1 MDPRAVAGVV
11 VYAAL
16 IASLALPAYD
26 GDDWLPVLTILAAAH
41 LGLGAAVRR
50 PWAVV
55 PPIALCLVAFFADGA
70 DGLAWMLILIAAP
83 ALAGLTL
90 AGWGIT
96 RLLPRDVAAL
106 ACLAVAAIPVTMALV
121 ETAER
126 GPHVP
131 AAVQRELP
139 TRLSLGNLCPGAA
152 TPPAVER
159 DLRRQAEVLLRELEA
174 RPRHLVT
181 DTEYDAD
188 SGDERRRDITIRQL
202 AENHLDEMQ
211 PDCAP
216 DLQRRLRSAL

>member
-50 PWAVV
+50 PWALV

-90 AGWGIT
+90 AGWGMT

-121 ETAER
+121 ETAD
-126 GPHVP
+126 
-131 AAVQRELP
+131 AAR
-139 TRLSLGNLCPGAA
+139 RKI
-152 TPPAVER
+152 ER
-159 DLRRQAEVLLRELEA
+159 DLRRQAEVLLRELGA
-174 RPRHLVT
+174 RPTHLVT

-188 SGDERRRDITIRQL
+188 SGDEHRRDITIRRL
-202 AENHLDEMQ
+202 AENQLDEMQ